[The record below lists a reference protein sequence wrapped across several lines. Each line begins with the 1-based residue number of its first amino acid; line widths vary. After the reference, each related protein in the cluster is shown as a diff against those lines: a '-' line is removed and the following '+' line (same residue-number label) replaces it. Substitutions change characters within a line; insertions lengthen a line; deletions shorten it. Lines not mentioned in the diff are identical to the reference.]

1 MNINAY
7 RERFLKR
14 LEEITAEELKTLFE
28 EVLDIKENDIIKTST
43 DILAKSVS
51 NDYKIVDDKNV
62 YFNNFIKFLTSS
74 KMTVKQTKMPD
85 EISYK
90 LSHYKVPKN
99 IQGMLKK
106 AS

>member
-51 NDYKIVDDKNV
+51 NDYKIVDDKNL

>member
-1 MNINAY
+1 MNMKAYQDRFIEKLNA
-7 RERFLKR
+7 LS
-14 LEEITAEELKTLFE
+14 AEELTRIFK
-28 EVLDIKENDIIKTST
+28 EVLDIKENDILKTST